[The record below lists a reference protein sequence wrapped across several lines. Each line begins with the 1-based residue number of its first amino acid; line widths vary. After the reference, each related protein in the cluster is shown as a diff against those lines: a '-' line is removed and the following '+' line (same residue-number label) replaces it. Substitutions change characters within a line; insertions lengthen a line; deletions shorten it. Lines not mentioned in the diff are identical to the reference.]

1 MGVGASGKLKSK
13 YEEMML
19 ALYLFVT
26 EHTNTRNI
34 AHHTLRLALTCVL
47 TETQGCNF
55 DNLESYQTLA

>member
-26 EHTNTRNI
+26 EHTNTQKY
-34 AHHTLRLALTCVL
+34 CP
-47 TETQGCNF
+47 
-55 DNLESYQTLA
+55 SYTKAGIDMCAYRDTGVQF